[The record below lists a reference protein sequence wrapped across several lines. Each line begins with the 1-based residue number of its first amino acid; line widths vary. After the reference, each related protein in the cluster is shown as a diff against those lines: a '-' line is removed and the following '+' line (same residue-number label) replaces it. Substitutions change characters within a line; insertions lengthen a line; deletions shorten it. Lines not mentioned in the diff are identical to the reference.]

1 MNNKLLAITILS
13 IMALSNIAV
22 AKPNS
27 TKANTATIYGKP
39 FYPSDYTPEMTV
51 YARDLKS
58 GKTYTVNVPEDA
70 TQYKIKLP
78 APATYVLFSWTKER
92 LGTNGDDP
100 EGLNRKVGALYSY
113 CSATKL
119 DYSCKNHSPMPV
131 KLKPGQVIK
140 GFQVSDYYYDK
151 DQVPQP

>member
-1 MNNKLLAITILS
+1 MINVMLPIVLLPLLFLASTAI
-13 IMALSNIAV
+13 
-22 AKPNS
+22 AKPAS
-27 TKANTATIYGKP
+27 TNTATVYGKP
-39 FYPSDYTPEMTV
+39 VYPSDYTPEMTV

-58 GKTYTVNVPEDA
+58 GKTYSVNVPESA

-78 APATYVLFSWTKER
+78 APATYVFFSWTKDR
-92 LGTNGDDP
+92 IGVNGDDP
-100 EGLNRKVGALYSY
+100 KGLTRKVGALYSH

-140 GFQVSDYYYDK
+140 SFQVSYYYYDK